1 MMKATFSILA
11 SFLIAGSVGAQN
23 TISGIVTD
31 AGSGL
36 PLPGA
41 TVMLVGTTTGAV
53 TDGDGTYRINDL
65 PLGTYNIQVSFVG
78 YEAVLQPITLQ
89 DADITFD
96 IALQVSSQALEALE
110 LFASRALNRQ
120 TPVAYSDIEKLQVER
135 ELAGRG

>member
-1 MMKATFSILA
+1 MKATFSILA